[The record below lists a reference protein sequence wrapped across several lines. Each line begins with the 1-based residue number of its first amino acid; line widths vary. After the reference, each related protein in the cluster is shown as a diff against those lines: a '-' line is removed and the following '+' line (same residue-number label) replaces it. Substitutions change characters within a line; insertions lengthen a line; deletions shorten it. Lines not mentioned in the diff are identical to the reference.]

1 MTLVTVFNA
10 FNPTE
15 AEVIRSRLEAS
26 EFHAVISRGLAALS
40 LEGYSVA
47 AGGILVQVPEDE
59 SESARALIDSAK
71 DPSET

>member
-26 EFHAVISRGLAALS
+26 EFHAVISHGLAALS

-59 SESARALIDSAK
+59 AESARALIDSAK